1 VEHARRKE
9 IAATFAAKGYAVV
22 PAALSRTTVEA
33 ALRVLTAIESSLQ
46 DLPEDVVQ
54 RWFVLEP
61 AVAAQTD
68 PQASQQ
74 VFIVGDP
81 SRFRPELASLITHPA
96 LVQLTAL
103 LLGTTTVCCHFSN
116 LTTKQP
122 NSTRT
127 IRWHRDYPNQYMCPR
142 RASFLRVM
150 ICLDGMDLANGPTQF
165 VAGSHELDDEAIAA
179 ERHPISVDGADERIE
194 VATCPPGSLVF
205 IHPKVLHGGP
215 ANTSSRPRRNV
226 IVQWGRDNDPVC
238 VYEDVESMTG
248 LRLAADG
255 APVG

>member
-1 VEHARRKE
+1 MEHARRKE

-81 SRFRPELASLITHPA
+81 SRFRPELAA
-96 LVQLTAL
+96 
-103 LLGTTTVCCHFSN
+103 
-116 LTTKQP
+116 
-122 NSTRT
+122 
-127 IRWHRDYPNQYMCPR
+127 
-142 RASFLRVM
+142 
-150 ICLDGMDLANGPTQF
+150 
-165 VAGSHELDDEAIAA
+165 
-179 ERHPISVDGADERIE
+179 
-194 VATCPPGSLVF
+194 
-205 IHPKVLHGGP
+205 
-215 ANTSSRPRRNV
+215 SSRIRPWFSSPR
-226 IVQWGRDNDPVC
+226 C
-238 VYEDVESMTG
+238 C
-248 LRLAADG
+248 
-255 APVG
+255 